1 MDSIELRGRVSALRE
16 WHEGYEEL
24 EAIDYSFAL
33 EFKDGQGPWSMF
45 CDSEEDKV
53 RALLVSH
60 TAFLTVAWLL
70 GEVARAFASGG
81 GTQAVSCCVSINS
94 FLTFHCVSVFD

>member
-1 MDSIELRGRVSALRE
+1 LLTTLKDVSQPVDSIELGGRVSALRE

-24 EAIDYSFAL
+24 EALDYSFAL

-53 RALLVSH
+53 RILLVSH
-60 TAFLTVAWLL
+60 TASLTVT
-70 GEVARAFASGG
+70 RY
-81 GTQAVSCCVSINS
+81 
-94 FLTFHCVSVFD
+94 